1 MEKVPYLYRPIAMYG
16 GKVLKC
22 CGIATEISRAIVSD
36 QSVGLGL
43 VKDDALMTNGIVVET
58 SEYKGD
64 RIYADSLEPF
74 VPGSLQPFVEQAA

>member
-43 VKDDALMTNGIVVET
+43 VKDDALMT

-64 RIYADSLEPF
+64 RIYAESLEPF
-74 VPGSLQPFVEQAA
+74 IAGSLQPFVEQAA